1 MTVSRVG
8 DSRRASYKR
17 ISVMGLMFWMYFPQM
32 LNKRCCCKFGSGNG
46 FVLFDPIK
54 IALLMGFRLRIAEDR
69 ATKVSPLRGFCLI
82 CDGDIFYLFN
92 SLSFK
97 IPLVSTIAGNAS
109 QT

>member
-1 MTVSRVG
+1 MTVCRVG

-54 IALLMGFRLRIAEDR
+54 ITLLTGFSVGNSGRSCYKGIAP
-69 ATKVSPLRGFCLI
+69 TGLMFGSHSPRML
-82 CDGDIFYLFN
+82 
-92 SLSFK
+92 
-97 IPLVSTIAGNAS
+97 
-109 QT
+109 